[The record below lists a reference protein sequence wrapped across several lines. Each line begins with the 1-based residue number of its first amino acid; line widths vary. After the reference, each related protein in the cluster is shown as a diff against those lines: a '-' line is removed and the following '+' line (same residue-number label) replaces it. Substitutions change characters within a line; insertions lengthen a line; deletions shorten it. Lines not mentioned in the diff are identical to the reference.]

1 MPLELPPGNFRA
13 FIFDCDGTLA
23 DNMHLHYEAWRRA
36 MEVVGGTYP
45 EELFY

>member
-36 MEVVGGTYP
+36 MEVVG
-45 EELFY
+45 